1 LRVDQRAFLVA
12 LGVVAL
18 FGVFKLYGPVATSRR
33 QQDELTRLHIE
44 QAALVTEQGR
54 LKAYKQ
60 KLASDA
66 GFEAAARRLGYVREG
81 ERRLVFVPQREKKAS
96 SPAPPAKK

>member
-1 LRVDQRAFLVA
+1 VDQRTFLIAVGA
-12 LGVVAL
+12 VVLLGA
-18 FGVFKLYGPVATSRR
+18 FKLYGPVATSRR
-33 QQDELTRLHIE
+33 QQHELTRLRIE
-44 QAALVTEQGR
+44 QAALTTEQGR

-81 ERRLVFVPQREKKAS
+81 ERRLVFVPQQEKAS
-96 SPAPPAKK
+96 SPAPPAGK